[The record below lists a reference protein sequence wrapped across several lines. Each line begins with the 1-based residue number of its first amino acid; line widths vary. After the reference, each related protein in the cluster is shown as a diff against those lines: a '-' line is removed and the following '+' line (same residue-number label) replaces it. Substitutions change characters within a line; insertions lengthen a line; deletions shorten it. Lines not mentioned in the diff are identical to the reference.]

1 VGRHRAARDAEVHP
15 LVAAALARR
24 AASGSAGAPRAT
36 DPAQEPGE
44 GGIGWPAPAKPGGGG
59 LGWPGDLDRVPEG
72 AAAQETGPQETGPQE
87 TGPQETAAQEDDA
100 SQEAA
105 AARGAAAATE
115 RRGVWRRLFGARPAA

>member
-24 AASGSAGAPRAT
+24 AAAGSAGAPRAT

-59 LGWPGDLDRVPEG
+59 LGWPGDLDRAPKG
-72 AAAQETGPQETGPQE
+72 AAAQVTGPQETGPQ
-87 TGPQETAAQEDDA
+87 GIAAQEDDA